1 MIIILLDEE
10 EGVENNERLEQGEQ
24 VSSPF
29 DNKNNINSKKLEVML
44 SNMKITINNLEQRW
58 LLFW

>member
-1 MIIILLDEE
+1 M
-10 EGVENNERLEQGEQ
+10 ENNERLEQGEQ

-44 SNMKITINNLEQRW
+44 SNMKITINNLEQR
-58 LLFW
+58 